1 MGKGKTGYSEGMAPP
16 WSILA
21 VRLLWLVFVG
31 VLLYVFWDRLL
42 DTLGLGTFFLVL
54 AVVGLS
60 VAFWQRRLNILWE
73 RWNLWLGVTTF
84 IVALLGILAFFKLE
98 DWTNS
103 LGGTWGLAIIGTP
116 QSDLQTA
123 LGVLRVVG
131 VLVIGV
137 AFVAPDFAR
146 REAGNWTQRAMPMVR
161 QVGQRARQSMT
172 RVRKYYSEHPVHQRL
187 LSWIRLGQIPVFS
200 KVLRSP
206 GTKHEVEEK
215 PETRPKPSSRPAKP
229 AKVTPIERPVTT
241 AEEWQLPSIDILDET
256 AKVELSKAEA
266 ERRARA
272 IEEALASY
280 GVDAKVAQINIGP
293 AVTQFGVEPGWDRK
307 YKEVKEKDR
316 YGNAKVRTE
325 EVSKTRVK
333 VERITSLANDLA
345 LALAAPSIRIE
356 APVPGKA
363 LVGVEVPNVSA
374 GLVPVREVLE
384 SASFKRLNGRS
395 KLALALGKGT
405 AGEAS
410 VGDLAKMPHL
420 LVAGATN
427 SGKTVCLNSIIVS
440 ILMNNTP
447 DQVRLIMIDPK
458 RVELIAFD
466 GIPHLMNPVITESER
481 AVDVLKW
488 LAHEM
493 DNRYRRM
500 AEVRAHNI
508 EAYNKNAKV
517 AKEMPCIV
525 LIVDELADLMMQQS
539 EEVEPALCRLAQMG
553 RAVGIHSVVATQR
566 PSVDVITGLIK
577 ANFPTRISFAVASQV
592 DSRTILDAIGAEK
605 LLGRGDMLYLTPEL
619 AKPKRL
625 QGCYVSPEELARLT
639 NFWSKQARPQ
649 ATEVLTFAGEED
661 SGDPL
666 LNQARK
672 LAREGK
678 PISVSYLQRQ
688 LRIGSAR
695 AEQLV
700 EMLQKEG
707 SGDGAG
713 AGKSEQPTT
722 SHS

>member
-1 MGKGKTGYSEGMAPP
+1 
-16 WSILA
+16 
-21 VRLLWLVFVG
+21 
-31 VLLYVFWDRLL
+31 
-42 DTLGLGTFFLVL
+42 
-54 AVVGLS
+54 
-60 VAFWQRRLNILWE
+60 
-73 RWNLWLGVTTF
+73 
-84 IVALLGILAFFKLE
+84 
-98 DWTNS
+98 

-116 QSDLQTA
+116 QSDWQTA

-146 REAGNWTQRAMPMVR
+146 REAGNWTMRAMPLLKQAAR
-161 QVGQRARQSMT
+161 RVGQWVVRARGH
-172 RVRKYYSEHPVHQRL
+172 YSEHPVHRRTW
-187 LSWIRLGQIPVFS
+187 SWVTGRRVPLIWKARRTHEPKSEPKQKPIP
-200 KVLRSP
+200 
-206 GTKHEVEEK
+206 
-215 PETRPKPSSRPAKP
+215 RPKAPAKGVKVVPTDQAP
-229 AKVTPIERPVTT
+229 AGS
-241 AEEWQLPSIDILDET
+241 EEWQLPGVDLLDET
-256 AKVELSKAEA
+256 AKVELSNAEG

-280 GVDAKVAQINIGP
+280 GVEAKVVQINRGP

-325 EVSKTRVK
+325 EISKTRVK

-374 GLVPVREVLE
+374 GMVPVREVLE
-384 SASFKRLNGRS
+384 TAAFKRLSGRS

-493 DNRYRRM
+493 DNRYRRL

-508 EAYNKNAKV
+508 EAYNRNAKV

-592 DSRTILDAIGAEK
+592 DSRTILDTMGAEK

-639 NFWSKQARPQ
+639 NFWSKQTRTQ
-649 ATEVLTFAGEED
+649 ATEALTFAGEGG

-713 AGKSEQPTT
+713 AGKSEQPPTP
-722 SHS
+722 HS